1 MAEFQKLS
9 EVDIIEKLSTETN
22 VLVEDAGDVKKIRS
36 SLFKHETSG
45 NGNGSGRIDGM
56 IFRYSAP
63 INSSDSSSSSYGSSH
78 SIDYKY
84 VLSKSLPVFDSE
96 VQLLSFLNGN
106 GKAYDFYGNEM
117 TLLTAKQVFDYTLNA
132 GIFIVNDVNLF
143 IGTKDDVIAELK
155 TIYPDIDDYN
165 TLINIL
171 YTDIGKSFM
180 YGGYC
185 NIDNNNEMLTVRYC
199 IYGNY
204 LTHGSDSYNTQMT
217 FSGEL
222 NEWL

>member
-9 EVDIIEKLSTETN
+9 EVDILEKLSTETN
-22 VLVEDAGDVKKIRS
+22 VLVEDAGDIKKIRS

-56 IFRYSAP
+56 IFRYSTP
-63 INSSDSSSSSYGSSH
+63 IDSSDSSSSYGSSH

-84 VLSKSLPVFDSE
+84 VLAKSLPVFDSE

-132 GIFIVNDVNLF
+132 GIFIVNDVNQF
-143 IGTKDDVIAELK
+143 IDTKDNVIAELK

-171 YTDIGKSFM
+171 YTNIEKNFM

-185 NIDNNNEMLTVRYC
+185 NIHNDNETLTVRYC
-199 IYGNY
+199 IFGKY
-204 LTHGSDSYNTQMT
+204 LPHGSDVYDIQMT